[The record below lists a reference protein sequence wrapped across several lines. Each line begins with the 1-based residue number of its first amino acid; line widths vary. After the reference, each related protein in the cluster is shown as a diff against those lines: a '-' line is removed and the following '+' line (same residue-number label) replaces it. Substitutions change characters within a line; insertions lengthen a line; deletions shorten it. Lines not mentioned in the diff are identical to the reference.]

1 MSFTIAVESENQ
13 NNVLSWWFSFIFPV
27 IFTAS
32 LHQLFLHQLSDTLIY
47 RCLRICSGIERK
59 SVKGAEETCVKIA
72 TEMRHKPSLNT
83 IGILH
88 RHYISNNIF
97 VRILFDLI
105 VTALFLLIY
114 LVLCKY
120 MSTTIR
126 INGTVQFTAIMEK
139 HMRQWRKIKTSLM
152 KDSVP

>member
-1 MSFTIAVESENQ
+1 M
-13 NNVLSWWFSFIFPV
+13 
-27 IFTAS
+27 
-32 LHQLFLHQLSDTLIY
+32 
-47 RCLRICSGIERK
+47 
-59 SVKGAEETCVKIA
+59 KIA

-105 VTALFLLIY
+105 Y
-114 LVLCKY
+114 LVICKY

-139 HMRQWRKIKTSLM
+139 HMRQ
-152 KDSVP
+152 